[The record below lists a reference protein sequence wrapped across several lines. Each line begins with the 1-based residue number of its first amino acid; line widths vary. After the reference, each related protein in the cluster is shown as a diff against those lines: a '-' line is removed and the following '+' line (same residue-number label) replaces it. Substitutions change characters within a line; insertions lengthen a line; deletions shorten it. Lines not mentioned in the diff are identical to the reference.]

1 MKRTVQVGMPQ
12 MALGCLSENWLLKEL
27 GDLHWDKLCSS
38 LRSPSDKL
46 VDSQGRR
53 LYATF
58 VRIRIQLDG
67 TLKDFPEG
75 DEISFVIEMSR
86 FGRSTVQSTIVME
99 GRESSGA
106 ANLLTTFSVRA
117 REDGNSLM
125 KSEPAGEYHDIE
137 AATDVSP
144 FFTEYSA
151 IRSEYGRRISENRP
165 EPAGLYPIN
174 PYIDSNGANLLYYA
188 AYQSMADYLVLRRY
202 PDERDVFT
210 KERDIY
216 YFRNSDLADAS
227 YLEPVSRARNAT
239 GQVQGQNLLFSASD
253 GSCLAFMRTIK
264 EA

>member
-1 MKRTVQVGMPQ
+1 MNRTIQVGMPQ

-27 GDLHWDKLCSS
+27 GDLHWEKLCSALQS
-38 LRSPSDKL
+38 QSSKL

-67 TLKDFPEG
+67 TLRDFPEG
-75 DEISFVIEMSR
+75 DEINLSIDMSR
-86 FGRSTVQSTIVME
+86 FGRSTVQSAIAIE
-99 GRESSGA
+99 GTKSSGR

-117 REDGNSLM
+117 GEGGNSLM
-125 KSEPAGEYHDIE
+125 KSEPAGEYQDID
-137 AATDVSP
+137 AATDVTP
-144 FFTEYSA
+144 FFTEYSTV
-151 IRSEYGRRISENRP
+151 RSEYGRRISEERP
-165 EPAGLYPIN
+165 EPSQWYPIN
-174 PYIDSNGANLLYYA
+174 PYIDSNGANLLYFA
-188 AYQSMADYLVLRRY
+188 AYQSMADYLVLRQF

-216 YFRNSDLADAS
+216 YFRNSDLTDAS
-227 YLEPVSRARNAT
+227 YLESVSRERTAS